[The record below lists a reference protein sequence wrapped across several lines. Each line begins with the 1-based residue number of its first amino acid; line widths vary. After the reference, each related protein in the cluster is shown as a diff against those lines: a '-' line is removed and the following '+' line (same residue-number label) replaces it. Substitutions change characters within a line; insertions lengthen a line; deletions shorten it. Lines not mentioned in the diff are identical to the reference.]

1 MGSNPTASANTP
13 FFLVFLS
20 RVEWHFGFV
29 CNGFTAF
36 YHCTGFL
43 SITLIRFLCVVWNVV
58 LQMAL
63 TGKLTKKLVDNLG
76 AGRHGDGGGL
86 YLVVD
91 PSGARRWIVR
101 VVVKG
106 QRNVKGAPLRTDFGL
121 GGADVVTLNQGRE
134 RALEYR
140 RMAKQG
146 LNPRFNAARHIPT
159 FEEVAGQVHIDRM
172 PTWKNA
178 KHRSQ
183 WINTLRDYV
192 FPKIGR
198 MPVDSIGQPE
208 VLMCLSPIWT
218 DKHETARRLAQR
230 IKTVLDVAKSKGFR
244 SGENP
249 VTTIHEAH
257 VLPKVKAKPKHH
269 NAMLWQ
275 DVPAFYADLKTRDA
289 MAAKAL
295 MFTCLT
301 GSRTGEVLGMQW
313 GEVDFDKV
321 LWTCPADR
329 MKGGVMHRV
338 PLTNEMLAII
348 EPLRAMQSDYVFE
361 GQKRH
366 SPLSNMA
373 MLMLLRRMQV
383 EGVTVHGFRSTFRD
397 WASEVANAPREVA
410 EMSLAHKVGSDVER
424 AYARSDLLEKR
435 RLLMERWSGF
445 VSSNKEKVVKVNF
458 GAEVG

>member
-1 MGSNPTASANTP
+1 
-13 FFLVFLS
+13 
-20 RVEWHFGFV
+20 
-29 CNGFTAF
+29 
-36 YHCTGFL
+36 
-43 SITLIRFLCVVWNVV
+43 
-58 LQMAL
+58 MAL
-63 TGKLTKKLVDNLG
+63 SGKLTKKLVENLG
-76 AGRHGDGGGL
+76 AGRHGDGNGL

-106 QRNVKGAPLRTDFGL
+106 HKNKKGAPLRTDFGL
-121 GGADVVTLNQGRE
+121 GGADIVTINQARE

-146 LNPRFNAARHIPT
+146 LNPRFNATREIPT
-159 FEEVAGQVHIDRM
+159 FEELAQQVHIDRM

-178 KHRSQ
+178 KHGQQ
-183 WINTLRDYV
+183 WINTLRDYA

-198 MPVDSIGQPE
+198 MPIDSIGQPE

-230 IKTVLDVAKSKGFR
+230 IKTVLDVAKSKGMR

-249 VTTIHEAH
+249 VTAIKDAK
-257 VLPKVKAKPKHH
+257 VLPKVTAKPKHH
-269 NAMLWQ
+269 KAMCWQ
-275 DVPAFYADLKTRDA
+275 DLPAFYASLKTRDA

-301 GSRTGEVLGMQW
+301 GSRTGEVLGMRW
-313 GEVDFDKV
+313 EEIDLAGRV
-321 LWTCPADR
+321 WTCPEER
-329 MKGGVMHRV
+329 MKTGSAHRV
-338 PLTNEMLAII
+338 PLTDEMLAII
-348 EPLRAMQSDYVFE
+348 EPLRAMESEVVFE

-366 SPLSNMA
+366 KPLSNMS
-373 MLMLLRRMQV
+373 MLMLLRRMAV

-410 EMSLAHKVGSDVER
+410 EMSLAHQVGSDVER
-424 AYARSDLLEKR
+424 AYARSDLLDNR
-435 RLLMERWSGF
+435 RALMERWSMFISGRN
-445 VSSNKEKVVKVNF
+445 NKVIRI
-458 GAEVG
+458 G

>member
-1 MGSNPTASANTP
+1 
-13 FFLVFLS
+13 
-20 RVEWHFGFV
+20 
-29 CNGFTAF
+29 
-36 YHCTGFL
+36 
-43 SITLIRFLCVVWNVV
+43 
-58 LQMAL
+58 MAL
-63 TGKLTKKLVDNLG
+63 TGKLTKKLVENLG

-106 QRNVKGAPLRTDFGL
+106 QKNLKGAPLRTDFGL
-121 GGADVVTLNQGRE
+121 GGADVVTLNQARE

-146 LNPRFNAARHIPT
+146 LNPRFNASREVPT
-159 FEEVAGQVHIDRM
+159 FEEVARQVHIDRM
-172 PTWKNA
+172 PTWKND
-178 KHRSQ
+178 KHGAQ
-183 WINTLRDYV
+183 WINTLRDYA

-218 DKHETARRLAQR
+218 EKHETARRLAQR
-230 IKTVLDVAKSKGFR
+230 LKIVLDVAKSKGFR

-249 VTTIHEAH
+249 VSAISDAN

-269 NAMLWQ
+269 KAMRWQ
-275 DVPAFYADLKTRDA
+275 DVPAFYMGLKARDA
-289 MAAKAL
+289 MAAQAL
-295 MFTCLT
+295 KFTCLT
-301 GSRTGEVLGMQW
+301 GSRTGEVLGMKW
-313 GEVDFDKV
+313 EEVDPDTR

-329 MKGGVMHRV
+329 MKGGEIHRV
-338 PLTNEMLAII
+338 PLTDEMLAII

-366 SPLSNMA
+366 KPLSNMA
-373 MLMLLRRMQV
+373 MLMLLRRMEV

-397 WASEVANAPREVA
+397 WASEAANAPREVA

-435 RLLMERWSGF
+435 RQLIERWSRYVCGDMG
-445 VSSNKEKVVKVNF
+445 KVVKI
-458 GAEVG
+458 G

>member
-1 MGSNPTASANTP
+1 
-13 FFLVFLS
+13 
-20 RVEWHFGFV
+20 
-29 CNGFTAF
+29 
-36 YHCTGFL
+36 
-43 SITLIRFLCVVWNVV
+43 
-58 LQMAL
+58 MAL
-63 TGKLTKKLVDNLG
+63 TGKLTKKLVENLG
-76 AGRHGDGGGL
+76 AGRHGDGDGL

-106 QRNVKGAPLRTDFGL
+106 QRNAKGAPLRTDFGL
-121 GGADVVTLNQGRE
+121 GGADVVTLNQARE

-146 LNPRFNAARHIPT
+146 LNPRFNAAREIPT
-159 FEEVAGQVHIDRM
+159 FEEIARQVHIDRM

-178 KHRSQ
+178 KHGEQ
-183 WINTLRDYV
+183 WINTLRDYA

-198 MPVDSIGQPE
+198 MPIDSIGQPE
-208 VLMCLSPIWT
+208 IMMCLTPIWKE
-218 DKHETARRLAQR
+218 KHETARRLAQR
-230 IKTVLDVAKSKGFR
+230 LKIVLDVAKSKGFR

-249 VTTIHEAH
+249 VTAIHDLQ
-257 VLPKVKAKPKHH
+257 VLPKVKAKPKPKHH
-269 NAMLWQ
+269 RAMDWRGI
-275 DVPAFYADLKTRDA
+275 PAFYADLKTRDA

-301 GSRTGEVLGMQW
+301 GSRTGEVLGMKW
-313 GEVDFDKV
+313 GEVDFSLR
-321 LWTCPADR
+321 LWTCPAER
-329 MKGGVMHRV
+329 MKTGNVHRV
-338 PLTNEMLAII
+338 PLTDEMVAIL
-348 EPLRAMQSDYVFE
+348 EPLRAMQSDFVFE

-366 SPLSNMA
+366 KPLSNMA

-397 WASEVANAPREVA
+397 WASEGANAPREVA

-435 RLLMERWSGF
+435 RVLMAEWSGF
-445 VSSNKEKVVKVNF
+445 VS
-458 GAEVG
+458 GG